1 MFLNDLFCPPSSPK
15 SKESLCCPVALGL
28 VSTLAAEPE
37 FFLLVN
43 NPRLIQEITSPA
55 LHLYELV
62 SSQDV
67 CLVPPWRLMSFR
79 LVIIC
84 FGLTVALV

>member
-28 VSTLAAEPE
+28 VSILAAEPE

-67 CLVPPWRLMSFR
+67 CLVSPGRLMSFR
-79 LVIIC
+79 LVIIY